1 MINKICEY
9 MYMKNIVKA
18 LKKQEPAEIV
28 LGILM
33 IIFLLMG
40 YKMPKSFSYVVDS
53 IVGKIVMLLIVGYM
67 FVYTNPILA
76 VLALLVVVN
85 IMMNENK
92 ANFSTNQAIQQAP
105 SDETKVAQL
114 TKFNQ
119 FPYTLEQEMVKK
131 MAPIVKPGNSI
142 SRASYK
148 PLLENTYDASPV
160 TRRN

>member
-1 MINKICEY
+1 

-40 YKMPKSFSYVVDS
+40 YKMPRSISYVIDS
-53 IVGKIVMLLIVGYM
+53 VIGKIVMLLIVGYM

-76 VLALLVVVN
+76 VLALLVVFN
-85 IMMNENK
+85 IMMSGDNSTIDVMQAIEEAPSEENK
-92 ANFSTNQAIQQAP
+92 S
-105 SDETKVAQL
+105 SQL
-114 TKFNQ
+114 TQFNQ

-131 MAPIVKPGNSI
+131 MAPIMKPGSSI
-142 SRASYK
+142 SKAEYK
-148 PLLENTYDASPV
+148 PVLENNYDASPV
-160 TRRN
+160 NSGN

>member
-1 MINKICEY
+1 
-9 MYMKNIVKA
+9 MKNIVKA

-53 IVGKIVMLLIVGYM
+53 VIGKIGMLLIVGYM

-85 IMMNENK
+85 IMMNENNENNENN
-92 ANFSTNQAIQQAP
+92 ANVSTSHAIQQVP
-105 SDETKVAQL
+105 SEATKASQL

-131 MAPIVKPGNSI
+131 MAPIVKPGTSI

-160 TRRN
+160 TRSN

>member
-1 MINKICEY
+1 

-40 YKMPKSFSYVVDS
+40 YKMPASISYVVDS
-53 IVGKIVMLLIVGYM
+53 FIGKIGMLLIVVYM

-85 IMMNENK
+85 IMMNDT
-92 ANFSTNQAIQQAP
+92 NFSTSQSIQYAP
-105 SDETKVAQL
+105 SEENKESQFTQY
-114 TKFNQ
+114 NQ

-131 MAPIVKPGNSI
+131 MAPIVKPGTTLSK
-142 SRASYK
+142 ASYK
-148 PLLENTYDASPV
+148 PVLENNYDAKPISSS
-160 TRRN
+160 N

>member
-18 LKKQEPAEIV
+18 LKKPEPAEVV

-40 YKMPKSFSYVVDS
+40 YKMPSSISYAVDS
-53 IVGKIVMLLIVGYM
+53 IIGKIVMILIVGYM

-76 VLALLVVVN
+76 SLALLVVVN
-85 IMMNENK
+85 IMMNGS
-92 ANFSTNQAIQQAP
+92 NFSTSQSIQYAP
-105 SDETKVAQL
+105 SEENKSSQL

-142 SRASYK
+142 SKAVYK
-148 PLLENTYDASPV
+148 PLLENTYDATPISSS
-160 TRRN
+160 N